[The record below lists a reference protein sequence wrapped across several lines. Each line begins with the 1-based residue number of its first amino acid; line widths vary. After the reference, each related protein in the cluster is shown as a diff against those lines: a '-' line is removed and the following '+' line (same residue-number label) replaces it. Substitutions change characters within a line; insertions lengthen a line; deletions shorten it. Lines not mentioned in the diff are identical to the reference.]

1 MLLACPNCDARYE
14 VPNDAIPENGRDV
27 QCSNC
32 GHAWFQLPFDA
43 DEAGGAA
50 APEVAISEIVRAE
63 VVSEPALSA
72 DPFADTDVA
81 EDDEVAVLD
90 PAEPA
95 PPAPAFSAPE
105 PRPDLSKRP
114 PEELVAAESAA
125 ALTGTDA
132 LKAALSGGGLA
143 APAPA
148 PAPEPPPQPVRR
160 ELDDAVL
167 AILRDEAER
176 EAEARRSE
184 AQRNTNRRAEAETGL
199 QSQPELSM
207 PPPTP
212 EMTAQQKRLAMLR
225 GEDLD
230 DEPEP
235 EPSRPMARRDLLPD
249 VEEINSTLQ
258 PDDSR
263 FDPEAEVD
271 SLPDLTKGSFRTG
284 FLLAMLALII
294 AALVYIFSQEIV
306 GWVPALEGAM
316 QAYVTFVDNLR
327 NWLNS
332 MMDSA
337 TQALTSEASA
347 QN

>member
-43 DEAGGAA
+43 HDAGGAA

-72 DPFADTDVA
+72 DPFADTDVT

-114 PEELVAAESAA
+114 AEEPAAESAA

-148 PAPEPPPQPVRR
+148 PVPEPPPQPVRR

-176 EAEARRSE
+176 EADARRSE
-184 AQRNTNRRAEAETGL
+184 AQRNTNRR
-199 QSQPELSM
+199 
-207 PPPTP
+207 
-212 EMTAQQKRLAMLR
+212 R
-225 GEDLD
+225 
-230 DEPEP
+230 
-235 EPSRPMARRDLLPD
+235 
-249 VEEINSTLQ
+249 
-258 PDDSR
+258 
-263 FDPEAEVD
+263 
-271 SLPDLTKGSFRTG
+271 
-284 FLLAMLALII
+284 
-294 AALVYIFSQEIV
+294 
-306 GWVPALEGAM
+306 
-316 QAYVTFVDNLR
+316 
-327 NWLNS
+327 
-332 MMDSA
+332 
-337 TQALTSEASA
+337 
-347 QN
+347 